1 MAGKNI
7 RIDDDTHKLL
17 IEFIEKT
24 DKKVGKFS
32 AIAIREKII
41 KEQEIIKKKND

>member
-7 RIDDDTHKLL
+7 RIDDDTHKILVD
-17 IEFIEKT
+17 FIEKT
-24 DKKVGKFS
+24 DKKIGKFS

-41 KEQEIIKKKND
+41 KEEERIKKRK